1 MKRFSWLLILL
12 TLFFM
17 VGCEKYRCEINKEI
31 NPEIN
36 VVGSGVD
43 AYVILEYDLTPSI
56 HVVDALENLE
66 SVDIYYFSGKNGKAE
81 NINLFIK
88 QGQINLKSDGCYYNF
103 EGTEYKGSKCPSL
116 KTLINNRTDIPEF
129 RWTLYDG
136 DRYDGILDS
145 ELQAKH
151 DDLQKE
157 GDTPKKSPDKPEE
170 KKEMNKL

>member
-1 MKRFSWLLILL
+1 MKRFSWLLIIL

-36 VVGSGVD
+36 VVGSGGD
-43 AYVILEYDLTPSI
+43 GYVILEYDLTPSI

-66 SVDIYYFSGKNGKAE
+66 AVDIYYFSGKNGKVE

-116 KTLINNRTDIPEF
+116 KTLIDNRTDIPEF

-136 DRYDGILDS
+136 EKYKGGITDAELEKDQELVKDDS
-145 ELQAKH
+145 V
-151 DDLQKE
+151 
-157 GDTPKKSPDKPEE
+157 PKQPPEKQSE
-170 KKEMNKL
+170 KKGLNKL